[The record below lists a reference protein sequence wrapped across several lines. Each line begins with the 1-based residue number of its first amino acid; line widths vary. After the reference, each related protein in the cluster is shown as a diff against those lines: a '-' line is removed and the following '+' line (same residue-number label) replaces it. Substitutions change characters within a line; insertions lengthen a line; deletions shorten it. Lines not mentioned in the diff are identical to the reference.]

1 MAMKIDRLRV
11 FMSRDKDRPRVVLAM
26 DTDEGITGWGE
37 CYNHGPDLAL
47 FPLFEYLLQFIRG
60 QDPRRITHI
69 HQYLMKQTRFPP
81 GALGLAAISA
91 IDHCLWDIS
100 AKALGVPVYQLMGG
114 HVRDRVQV
122 YAGMYTA
129 PDAPQARDAMD
140 ALNAQWGL
148 KAFKLSPYRL
158 DMHRHRWGEVVRSSA
173 EYFRQLRET
182 VKPEYE
188 LAFDAHA
195 KIFEPVQAVQLGNA
209 LAPYDP
215 LFFEEPIR
223 PENFEAWGELK
234 RGLQCTLATGESLY
248 SRFEFLRLLQV
259 RGCDIIQPD
268 ICVVG
273 GVTEML
279 QINALAQAHMVSIAP
294 HNPMGPLA
302 TAVNLHFCASQP
314 NFRILEYRLPAGP
327 GYAFGTDASV
337 TTEERSEG
345 AWYVKDPYMPK
356 DGYLELRPDR
366 PGWGVEMDEALL
378 GTEKYIHWERKV
390 PTKPDGSSAYA

>member
-1 MAMKIDRLRV
+1 MKIDRLRV

-114 HVRDRVQV
+114 HVRDKVQV

-140 ALNAQWGL
+140 ALNAQWGI

-337 TTEERSEG
+337 TAEERSEG

-356 DGYLELRPDR
+356 DGYLKLRPDR

>member
-1 MAMKIDRLRV
+1 MKIDRLRV

>member
-1 MAMKIDRLRV
+1 MKIDRLRV

-337 TTEERSEG
+337 TAEERSEG

>member
-1 MAMKIDRLRV
+1 MKIDRLRV

-209 LAPYDP
+209 LALYDP

-337 TTEERSEG
+337 TAEERSEG